1 MKSFLLIGQSNMAG
15 RGYYEDMI
23 EIKTARIFTLRN
35 GRWYKFFRPINPDR
49 EFAGVNLAESFAEKY
64 SALHDTEVGLICCA
78 DGGTSLNQWAPG
90 EVLFDNAVNMARLAM
105 RSSDL
110 VGILWHQGEADCAP
124 HLAATYKERF
134 LAMITE
140 MKRLIGREDLPVI
153 IGGLGDF
160 LPKRSPG
167 GVLDNYAEVNRAFRE
182 IADENALIGFASAEG
197 LGDRGDNLHFSSPAL
212 YEFGLRYLDAF
223 EKISTDTTENSEN
236 RSTGEP
242 KFTEMELL

>member
-1 MKSFLLIGQSNMAG
+1 LKDINLTGDSVITPAAF
-15 RGYYEDMI
+15 
-23 EIKTARIFTLRN
+23 TAFTDPWGWGFDTELVYDICVRDNIDLKFVKRAKGSTAISYLYGTEN
-35 GRWYKFFRPINPDR
+35 GRWSADYERLTGTQYSLIR
-49 EFAGVNLAESFAEKY
+49 QAEKMIKFHKD
-64 SALHDTEVGLICCA
+64 SAWDYRAIV
-78 DGGTSLNQWAPG
+78 
-90 EVLFDNAVNMARLAM
+90 
-105 RSSDL
+105 
-110 VGILWHQGEADCAP
+110 WHQGEADCAP

-167 GVLDNYAEVNRAFRE
+167 GALDNYAEVNRAFRE

-223 EKISTDTTENSEN
+223 EKISAYTEENGEN